1 MILQA
6 PMLRRENDE
15 TVLESVLISEN
26 GGPPPLRA
34 RIAVAREYE
43 DYLDRT
49 ATPFVPAAITLATAA
64 GEDLRIQGPV
74 SDRIVRG
81 AERASRLYSEWWG
94 HRPASIDANGATAA
108 ENGAGP
114 GVGLFYSRG
123 IDSSATLLRSLEG
136 SIPERVTHLLSFGR
150 FSRRYSDET
159 VRLMWAD
166 TVRAAAEY
174 GLPLIRLETDV
185 DRPLRERMGWGESF
199 GAVLAGGALA
209 LGPLL
214 SEMLVGATVDD
225 DHPRPRG
232 SHPELDRLWSTER
245 TSFRQDA
252 TELGKMGRIELVS
265 RHPIALRHLK
275 VCWEA
280 DTSGNCGRCSKCLRT
295 MTGFAQSGGDDWGV
309 AFDAPLTPEQILAC
323 DVAPSER
330 AKVPA
335 EVLGRLRPE
344 LAEIEWAWA
353 ENMRRQERRD
363 AWTRRR
369 RRVRRLRRMPPTARK
384 LRRRSRRRLRR
395 SSRLV
400 RHAVGAALGR

>member
-6 PMLRRENDE
+6 PVLWREADE
-15 TVLESVLISEN
+15 TVLQSVLISEN
-26 GGPPPLRA
+26 GGPPQLPA

-94 HRPASIDANGATAA
+94 HRPARIDAHGATAA
-108 ENGAGP
+108 RNGAGP

-123 IDSSATLLRSLEG
+123 IDSSATLLRSLDG

-174 GLPLIRLETDV
+174 GLPLIRLETNV
-185 DRPLRERMGWGESF
+185 DLPLRQRMGWGESF

-252 TELGKMGRIELVS
+252 TELGKTGRVELVS

-275 VCWEA
+275 VCWEE
-280 DTSGNCGRCSKCLRT
+280 DISGNCGRCSKCLRT
-295 MTGFAQSGGDDWGV
+295 MTVFALSGRNDWAE
-309 AFDAPLTPEQILAC
+309 AFDAPLTPERILAC
-323 DVAPSER
+323 EVAPSELESIR
-330 AKVPA
+330 QQIIGELP
-335 EVLGRLRPE
+335 PE
-344 LAEIEWAWA
+344 FGHIESAWVKRVR
-353 ENMRRQERRD
+353 ELERRN
-363 AWTRRR
+363 AWQVRRR
-369 RRVRRLRRMPPTARK
+369 RLRRGVRRLRRRSRARVRRA
-384 LRRRSRRRLRR
+384 LRRRSRRR
-395 SSRLV
+395 
-400 RHAVGAALGR
+400 AGAA